1 MTINRLL
8 IALLWHKLSRQFE
21 GNAMGREQK
30 TNKEGKKTALL
41 SQKEKKAQKKA
52 KKENKSKIVSD
63 L

>member
-8 IALLWHKLSRQFE
+8 IALLWHKLFRQFE